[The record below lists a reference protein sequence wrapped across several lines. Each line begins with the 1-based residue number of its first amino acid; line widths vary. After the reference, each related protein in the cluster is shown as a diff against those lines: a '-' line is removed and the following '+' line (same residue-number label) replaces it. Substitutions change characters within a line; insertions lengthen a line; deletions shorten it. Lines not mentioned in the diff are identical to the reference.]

1 MALAPCCLEAS
12 SSRTARAVL
21 SRSVLLAALNST
33 YWLRKY
39 WSMALAS
46 FGNATPGKNSF
57 ADSGVFAGHNPTR
70 LVKTK
75 RAEKVLFTGL
85 QVYSSQA
92 LPARPVH
99 GRSTR

>member
-1 MALAPCCLEAS
+1 MALAPCCLETS

-39 WSMALAS
+39 WSIDVGY
-46 FGNATPGKNSF
+46 FGNAKLGKTSF
-57 ADSGVFAGHNPTR
+57 ADSGVFAGPNPPR
-70 LVKTK
+70 LAKTK

-85 QVYSSQA
+85 HVYSSQA
-92 LPARPVH
+92 FPARPVH
-99 GRSTR
+99 